1 MANTFQFSSNS
12 TFDDELD
19 RYAEAAETEQ
29 SSIGLNPNVVKKRVY
44 NQETNTTDLFA
55 SISGGF
61 VKIGEEPLSAL
72 ADLERYD
79 QSLRSRGVTPT
90 ANDFYAAGFDDAVIS
105 ESGILEP
112 SALTVMPV
120 DGPPN
125 DARFAEFQSIMG
137 TADAGPTMADY
148 EAAGFTPDEVSTF
161 QTRAFEATMPADAM
175 VPTPLNQD
183 QIDQYVKEED
193 SEYVS
198 RQPGLP
204 EIAVTQAANIVSE
217 VGKGLARGIIVN
229 PANFVKDF
237 FGLYDPLA
245 LQFFHPQTG
254 EFDPKILF
262 MSREEK
268 AALDEKMA
276 AGEMPYAASLDEIIA
291 SDPETLVAGL
301 AGGIA
306 QFVGAYVGLG
316 KLFRM
321 NKGLVA
327 SAGRGAAAD
336 FLAFSGDEGR
346 LTDVLVQMGVSDAYI
361 PDFFKTDPNDP
372 DYIGRFKTALEG
384 AALGAMVEIIGPL
397 FRAIKNG
404 DMSPKAVSQLL
415 TDGRQKA
422 QRFMVQQID
431 GAEQRVANNSGTLYS
446 NPVAPLVDQAL
457 VAAKG
462 FFTTQVPDVNAF
474 VVLAS
479 KGKLQ
484 QARTLNQDILDISK
498 KKMSGTVLNINTADD
513 KTSMMY
519 ETGKLTQQLKDK
531 GLFIDDDRMGTIYV
545 GTTQENL
552 NAIKNAKTPAEI
564 GKLSGYSDA
573 DIAAFY
579 LKRRGGNKDLAF
591 QEYQS
596 DTANLAAPQSLDA
609 QVEAARLAYEGKPND
624 AALKKEYFD
633 LRTQRDAMPIA
644 EVQAPTKDTPGIIA
658 FSGSGK
664 DFDQFSLKY
673 INTGEGAQAYGDGLY
688 FSDSESIATFYKNAV
703 RQTQNLR
710 EGYDVSYKGKKF
722 KNLGDTADAEAQGLE
737 YGAISSIIDN
747 LNRVTTMGTKE
758 LPQQELLKLAKENL
772 IKSKEAEKLR
782 FEKDYG
788 DSEDLSKRII
798 ESFDDEIKAIDA
810 INVDDLSFSEGKT
823 YKVNLEV
830 KPNELLNYDKTFDE
844 QPPFVQKAIL
854 KALNEIT
861 IDDAYNIGIDL
872 FSPPYN
878 GNEKM
883 AIRDAQKLMLNN
895 FNTARFLNDWAAIR
909 GSRDAGEKL
918 LDKHGVKGITY
929 KANRGS
935 GNAAE
940 GGPNN
945 YVIFDDR
952 LIQILEKYGIVGPV
966 ALSVLTAEGGKGE
979 GKTNGY

>member
-79 QSLRSRGVTPT
+79 QSLRSMGVAPT
-90 ANDFYAAGFDDAVIS
+90 ADDFYAAGFDDAVIS
-105 ESGILEP
+105 ESGILDAALPLTEP
-112 SALTVMPV
+112 VAPEKTGRVAPLTSAEQEQIIAQGG
-120 DGPPN
+120 DI
-125 DARFAEFQSIMG
+125 AAQRSQ
-137 TADAGPTMADY
+137 TMR
-148 EAAGFTPDEVSTF
+148 ETLVQG
-161 QTRAFEATMPADAM
+161 Q
-175 VPTPLNQD
+175 
-183 QIDQYVKEED
+183 
-193 SEYVS
+193 
-198 RQPGLP
+198 
-204 EIAVTQAANIVSE
+204 
-217 VGKGLARGIIVN
+217 
-229 PANFVKDF
+229 
-237 FGLYDPLA
+237 
-245 LQFFHPQTG
+245 
-254 EFDPKILF
+254 EFDPAARGELISGISYDP
-262 MSREEK
+262 MSG
-268 AALDEKMA
+268 AAFDPLTGELIPGGLA
-276 AGEMPYAASLDEIIA
+276 AGIESTVNIIA
-291 SDPETLVAGL
+291 EVVGATGIDPKFARQIAEGIMGNANATRDFGLGLADFTPAGL
-301 AGGIA
+301 FLGAQEGYKTFQRGKASGDGITMGAGILEA
-306 QFVGAYVGLG
+306 GLS
-316 KLFRM
+316 L
-321 NKGLVA
+321 LEALPITVVA
-327 SAGRGAAAD
+327 AKALKETAIPALREALISLGRGA
-336 FLAFSGDEGR
+336 
-346 LTDVLVQMGVSDAYI
+346 DARI
-361 PDFFKTDPNDP
+361 AERGN
-372 DYIGRFKTALEG
+372 AL
-384 AALGAMVEIIGPL
+384 
-397 FRAIKNG
+397 F
-404 DMSPKAVSQLL
+404 
-415 TDGRQKA
+415 
-422 QRFMVQQID
+422 
-431 GAEQRVANNSGTLYS
+431 S

-673 INTGEGAQAYGDGLY
+673 INTGEGEQAYGDGLY